1 MTPDLYKLR
10 NRTKNLIF
18 YPSYINNNSLENV
31 PYLINGMPSVLVL
44 LTKDFLVSLDSNLSN
59 KKNMFVNKVTS
70 LILPICPVPVEVGRF
85 LARHVFFSVI
95 LSMRGA
101 KFQFLLRWS
110 KLRCCRWLNKSC
122 FWLEENGQKNCRWSF
137 PSRMLPLRVFL
148 APLWCR
154 CCFWSVTINQ
164 KPAGPPTLM
173 GWKIWKKQFTAC
185 WSGVAVTLNP
195 VTKCPTMMHL
205 KQMATP
211 VRKKSERLLT
221 RAWLDLTRVSHLQQ
235 KIMGLEKSFS
245 SINFRWKWLTLVLC
259 TYLTLFSKTSSFLL
273 LTHYFFFF

>member
-31 PYLINGMPSVLVL
+31 PYLIKGMPSVLVL

-59 KKNMFVNKVTS
+59 KKNIFVNKVTS

-122 FWLEENGQKNCRWSF
+122 FLLAENGDSHIALKERAKE
-137 PSRMLPLRVFL
+137 LPLIFSL
-148 APLWCR
+148 PD
-154 CCFWSVTINQ
+154 
-164 KPAGPPTLM
+164 
-173 GWKIWKKQFTAC
+173 
-185 WSGVAVTLNP
+185 VAIALFP
-195 VTKCPTMMHL
+195 G
-205 KQMATP
+205 
-211 VRKKSERLLT
+211 S
-221 RAWLDLTRVSHLQQ
+221 
-235 KIMGLEKSFS
+235 
-245 SINFRWKWLTLVLC
+245 TLVL
-259 TYLTLFSKTSSFLL
+259 LL
-273 LTHYFFFF
+273 LLIGYH